1 MLCIL
6 DRPILFCVFDV
17 FQEMGRVPPL
27 SGMVL
32 ISQISGR
39 NKSQNSYVDPQSL
52 LLFSAFFSTAPS
64 LLFTPAINPY
74 FLLYL

>member
-17 FQEMGRVPPL
+17 FQEMGQVPPL

-39 NKSQNSYVDPQSL
+39 NKSQN
-52 LLFSAFFSTAPS
+52 
-64 LLFTPAINPY
+64 
-74 FLLYL
+74 FLC